1 MFSAKSSSQL
11 QVSDGGLRLEA
22 ARCDALAGK
31 LSANTLP
38 SVDETSPL
46 SSAAAVEAACEQV
59 AEAGVRSARQ
69 VQATAAKLRAAAAGY
84 DTHEARAAADLRAV
98 ESSRVC

>member
-1 MFSAKSSSQL
+1 M
-11 QVSDGGLRLEA
+11 
-22 ARCDALAGK
+22 
-31 LSANTLP
+31 
-38 SVDETSPL
+38 
-46 SSAAAVEAACEQV
+46 
-59 AEAGVRSARQ
+59 RSARH